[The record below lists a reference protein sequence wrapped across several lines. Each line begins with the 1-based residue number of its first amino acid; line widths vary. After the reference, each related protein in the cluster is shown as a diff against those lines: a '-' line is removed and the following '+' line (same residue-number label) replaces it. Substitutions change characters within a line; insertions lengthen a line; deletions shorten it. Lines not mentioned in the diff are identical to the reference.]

1 MQPYFD
7 PTRKTTSKKMED
19 FLKKKKKK
27 MTSHPYFHISK
38 NQTIVLV
45 TKENQ
50 STLQSRLSKPELSG
64 FLGGENNWTAIHM
77 T

>member
-1 MQPYFD
+1 
-7 PTRKTTSKKMED
+7 
-19 FLKKKKKK
+19 
-27 MTSHPYFHISK
+27 MTSHPYFHISE